1 VSDRRGYLVVPIA
14 IREDD
19 VVRLH
24 FPSDITPE
32 EAEKVARVIRAYAVE
47 GDNPAERPAEQA
59 SPESYPAS
67 PNPSPEGTDNVR

>member
-47 GDNPAERPAEQA
+47 GDSPAERPAEQA
-59 SPESYPAS
+59 SPNPS